1 MDAKEL
7 IRAGRLSE
15 ARTQSIEEVKA
26 SPADAGKR
34 TLLFQIHCL
43 CGEWDKAERDLDIIA
58 AMDAKREAGV
68 QVYKNLVSAE
78 KVRIEVFRKGRRPS
92 FLPGTPPYIET
103 YYAAR
108 EKLAGKK
115 IEEAAALFS
124 RIDSQTPV
132 LSGTINGKSFTGIKD
147 TDIYVSRFLEA
158 IAHENYVWVPFEAV
172 RELSVTP
179 PKTLFDLL
187 WAPAVVTTWK
197 GLTLNCFLPVLYAES
212 FLNEDDHIKLGRITD
227 WKNLGGPFDKGMGQH
242 VYQIGEDEVAILEI
256 REMIFNPPAQEVKDE
271 KRD

>member
-58 AMDAKREAGV
+58 AMDVKREAGV

-78 KVRIEVFRKGRRPS
+78 KERLEIFRSNLRPS
-92 FLPGTPPYIET
+92 FIPGTPAYIET

-108 EKLAGKK
+108 EKLVGKK
-115 IEEAAALFS
+115 IEEAAELFN
-124 RIDSQTPV
+124 RVDSQTPV
-132 LSGTINGKSFTGIKD
+132 ISGTINGKDFAGIKD

-158 IAHENYVWVPFEAV
+158 FAHERYIWVPFEAV
-172 RELSVTP
+172 RELTITP
-179 PKTLFDLL
+179 PKTLFDLI
-187 WAPAVVTTWK
+187 WAPAVITTWK
-197 GLTLNCFLPVLYAES
+197 GLALNCFLPVLYAES

-227 WKNLGGPFDKGMGQH
+227 WEKLGGPFDKGMGQH
-242 VYQIGEDEVAILEI
+242 VYEIGGDEVAILEI
-256 REMIFNPPAQEVKDE
+256 REMIFNPPAEVKDE
-271 KRD
+271 KKD

>member
-58 AMDAKREAGV
+58 AMDVTKEAGV

-78 KVRIEVFRKGRRPS
+78 KERIEVFRNNLRPS
-92 FLPGTPPYIET
+92 FMPGTPPYIET

-115 IEEAAALFS
+115 TEEAATLFS
-124 RIDSQTPV
+124 QIDSQMSV
-132 LSGTINGKSFTGIKD
+132 ISGIVNGKNFTGLKD
-147 TDIYVSRFLEA
+147 TDIYVYRFLEA
-158 IAHENYVWVPFEAV
+158 LVHERYVWVPFESV

-179 PKTLFDLL
+179 PKTLFDLI
-187 WAPAVVTTWK
+187 WAPAVVTTWQ
-197 GLTLNCFLPVLYAES
+197 GLTLNCFLPVLYTES
-212 FLNEDDHIKLGRITD
+212 FLNKDDRIKLGRMTD
-227 WKNLGGPFDKGMGQH
+227 WENLGGPFEKGMGQH

-256 REMIFNPPAQEVKDE
+256 REMIINPPASEVKDE
-271 KRD
+271 K

>member
-1 MDAKEL
+1 MEAKEL

-58 AMDAKREAGV
+58 AMDVNREAGA
-68 QVYKNLVSAE
+68 QVYKNLVNAE
-78 KVRIEVFRKGRRPS
+78 KERLEVFRKGRRPS
-92 FLPGTPPYIET
+92 FMPGAPPYIET

-108 EKLAGKK
+108 EKLSEKK
-115 IEEAAALFS
+115 IEESAALFS

-132 LSGTINGKSFTGIKD
+132 LSGTVNGKNFTGIKD
-147 TDIYVSRFLEA
+147 TDIYVSRFLEVF
-158 IAHENYVWVPFEAV
+158 AHERYVWVPFDAV
-172 RELSVTP
+172 REITVTP
-179 PKTLFDLL
+179 PKTLFDLI
-187 WAPAVVTTWK
+187 WVSAVVTTWK

-212 FLNEDDHIKLGRITD
+212 FLNADDHIKLGRITD
-227 WKNLGGPFDKGMGQH
+227 WENLGGPFDRGMGQH
-242 VYQIGEDEVAILEI
+242 VYHIGENEIALLEVREI
-256 REMIFNPPAQEVKDE
+256 IFNPPVEVKDE

>member
-1 MDAKEL
+1 MEAKEL

-15 ARTQSIEEVKA
+15 ARNQAIEEVKA
-26 SPADAGKR
+26 SPADAGRR
-34 TLLFQIHCL
+34 TLLFQVHCL

-58 AMDAKREAGV
+58 AMDAKREAGA
-68 QVYKNLVSAE
+68 QVYRNLVSAE
-78 KVRIEVFRKGRRPS
+78 KERIEVFRNNLRPS
-92 FLPGTPPYIET
+92 FMPGTPAYIET

-108 EKLAGKK
+108 EKLAGSK

-124 RIDSQTPV
+124 QIDSQTV
-132 LSGTINGKSFTGIKD
+132 ISGTVNGKSFTGLKD

-158 IAHENYVWVPFEAV
+158 FVHERYVWIPFESV
-172 RELSVTP
+172 RELSVNP
-179 PKTLFDLL
+179 PKTLFDLI

-212 FLNEDDHIKLGRITD
+212 FLNEDDRIKLGRMTD
-227 WKNLGGPFDKGMGQH
+227 WENLGSSFEKGMGQH
-242 VYQIGEDEVAILEI
+242 VYQIGEDEVAILEV
-256 REMIFNPPAQEVKDE
+256 REMIINPPASEVKDE

>member
-1 MDAKEL
+1 MEAKEL

-26 SPADAGKR
+26 SPADAGRR

-58 AMDAKREAGV
+58 AMDAKREAGA
-68 QVYKNLVSAE
+68 QVYRNLVSGE
-78 KVRIEVFRKGRRPS
+78 KERLDVFRNNLRPS

-132 LSGTINGKSFTGIKD
+132 ISGTVNGKSFTGLKD
-147 TDIYVSRFLEA
+147 TDIYVVRFLEA
-158 IAHENYVWVPFEAV
+158 IAHERYVWVPFEAV

-179 PKTLFDLL
+179 PKTLFDLI

-212 FLNEDDHIKLGRITD
+212 FLHEDDRIKLGRMTD
-227 WKNLGGPFDKGMGQH
+227 WENLGGPFSKGMGQH
-242 VYQIGEDEVAILEI
+242 VYEIGEDEVALLEV
-256 REMIFNPPAQEVKDE
+256 REIIFNPPASEVKDE